1 MPLPLLIGAGIYAAK
16 LTSDLIKKGKAKKK
30 AKQLAAN
37 RPQYQ
42 ENPLYQDNLDL
53 AESEVGGLSAR
64 GETAYNQLRDKQFSN
79 SMDAILKSGGSANN
93 ISELYSAG
101 EEGRLRL
108 AELNDQLRMNQIQNL
123 IRAREQSANQGDKAW
138 QVNVD
143 APWKD
148 QAQAVSEARK
158 SAEEGIWSSVS
169 GLGGMAMQYFG
180 GANNARA
187 YNNYGNPTQSTPTSI
202 YRPAT
207 NVLQGTTLN
216 PSQMGAGST
225 MTNMSGYTPN
235 TFNPSMRVSP
245 YVRYRE
251 QYSFP
256 GTWTN

>member
-1 MPLPLLIGAGIYAAK
+1 MPVPLLIAGGLYAAK
-16 LTSDLIKKGKAKKK
+16 LTSDLIKKGKAKKE
-30 AKQLAAN
+30 AKRLAAN
-37 RPQYQ
+37 RPQYE
-42 ENPLYQDNLDL
+42 ENPLYQQNLDL

-64 GETAYNQLRDKQFSN
+64 GETAYNQLRDKSFSN
-79 SMDAILKSGGSANN
+79 SLDAILKSGGGANN
-93 ISELYSAG
+93 ISELYGEG
-101 EEGRLRL
+101 EEGRLRI

-123 IRAREQSANQGDKAW
+123 MRAREQSANQGDKAW

-148 QAQAVSEARK
+148 RAQANSEARR

-169 GLGGMAMQYFG
+169 GLAGLGMQYFG
-180 GANNARA
+180 AQENSKNLDKYLKINN
-187 YNNYGNPTQSTPTSI
+187 QSNSA
-202 YRPAT
+202 YRPT

-216 PSQMGAGST
+216 PSQMGAGSSMGN
-225 MTNMSGYTPN
+225 MTPYTPN
-235 TFNPSMRVSP
+235 TFNPSIRPSP

>member
-42 ENPLYQDNLDL
+42 ENPLYQENLDL
-53 AESEVGGLSAR
+53 AENEVGGLSAR
-64 GETAYNQLRDKQFSN
+64 GETAYNQLRDKQFSG
-79 SMDAILKSGGSANN
+79 SLDAILKSGGSANN
-93 ISELYSAG
+93 VSELYGEG

-123 IRAREQSANQGDKAW
+123 MRAREMSANQGDKAW

-148 QAQAVSEARK
+148 QAQANSEARR

-180 GANNARA
+180 GMNNARA
-187 YNNYGNPTQSTPTSI
+187 YNNYGNPTQTQGSTYT
-202 YRPAT
+202 PAR

-216 PSQMGAGST
+216 PSQMGAGSS
-225 MTNMSGYTPN
+225 MTNMQPYRSAP
-235 TFNPSMRVSP
+235 FNPNQRVSP